1 MESPTLSLYLFEP
14 IIITAHTEQP
24 KPEDS
29 SSQLNAWERPVLM
42 RLDFGTAEG
51 VNAFG
56 DEPNLGSNDIDGDFA
71 S

>member
-1 MESPTLSLYLFEP
+1 MTPNHDQRNSEESSDEL
-14 IIITAHTEQP
+14 
-24 KPEDS
+24 K
-29 SSQLNAWERPVLM
+29 AWERPVLM

-56 DEPNLGSNDIDGDFA
+56 DEPTFGSNDLDSDFA